1 MSLNSFRNV
10 AVAAAIVLGI
20 VGAAAHEMVVKGT
33 VAAIEAARIQVKT
46 GEEKKGQ
53 APTWYAI
60 DAKTKVVRDKT
71 DVSFAQADIKAGERV
86 VLTIDHQADGKM
98 KTLEIRLAAR

>member
-1 MSLNSFRNV
+1 MSLNSFRNL
-10 AVAAAIVLGI
+10 AVVAAIVLG
-20 VGAAAHEMVVKGT
+20 VASAAAHEMVVKGT
-33 VAAIEAARIQVKT
+33 VAAIEPARIQVKT

-60 DAKTKVVRDKT
+60 DAKTKVVRDKS
-71 DVSFAQADIKAGERV
+71 DVSLAQAGIKTGERV

-98 KTLEIRLAAR
+98 KTLEIHLAAR